1 MLTIKKAKFEASFIN
16 PSSTHSGVGGEGA
29 DHAPHYYCPPVFPN
43 VPTDPHELSFVLIL
57 AIRLTLKLHT
67 YIHTTTAKLTRKL

>member
-1 MLTIKKAKFEASFIN
+1 MLITI
-16 PSSTHSGVGGEGA
+16 
-29 DHAPHYYCPPVFPN
+29 APLPPVFSD
-43 VPTDPHELSFVLIL
+43 VPTDPHVLSFVLIL